1 MIKTHNKMT
10 KTLNTKKLQ
19 PFRRNLRKKM
29 TFAEVALWIMIKNK
43 QLDGVRFLRQYSVG
57 HYILDFY
64 TPQFKLAIELDGEG
78 HFTEQQMAYDKRRDE
93 YLNSLGIRVLR
104 FENFEVIE
112 YPDRTLEEIRKYLV

>member
-1 MIKTHNKMT
+1 MT

-19 PFRRNLRKKM
+19 PFRRILRKKM

-78 HFTEQQMAYDKRRDE
+78 HFTEQQMEHDKLRDE

>member
-1 MIKTHNKMT
+1 MT
-10 KTLNTKKLQ
+10 IILNTKKLQ
-19 PFRRNLRKKM
+19 PFRRILRKKM

-43 QLDGVRFLRQYSVG
+43 QLDGVRFLRQYSAG

-78 HFTEQQMAYDKRRDE
+78 HFTEQQTAYDKRRDE

>member
-1 MIKTHNKMT
+1 MT
-10 KTLNTKKLQ
+10 IILNTKKLQ
-19 PFRRNLRKKM
+19 PFRRILRKKM